1 MSAGD
6 QTAGPT
12 PPPAAVAGGVDV
24 FVSYTGADQGW
35 AEWVAWQLEAAGYTT
50 RLQAWDFGA
59 GSHFVS
65 EMHRAAQRAVRTVAV
80 LSAAYLSSAYAE
92 AEWQAAWARDPSG
105 ADRRL
110 LVFRVEDC
118 PRPGLLAQLVS
129 VDLFG
134 LDRDAAAGRLRAA
147 ARGQRGKP
155 TVEPSFPGD
164 PLATA
169 RLGVEPGFPGRL
181 PVVWGSVPARNLL
194 FTGRDPLLTALH
206 DRLAGGGRVAVA
218 GLQGMGGVGKTQLA
232 VEYAWRYAAGLDLVW
247 WVDAETTTGL
257 ETGLAELAGVL
268 GVGEGDVPARARAAL
283 VALGRRQ
290 GWLLVYDN
298 IPDPQTLAGLL
309 PPGSGRLLV
318 TSRDPGIRRV
328 GVELV
333 EVGEFTR
340 PETAAL
346 LRRHVPALTDA
357 EVRRVAE
364 AVGDLPLAVEQA
376 GAYLADTTM
385 PVGVYLAA
393 LAATPT
399 VLLDDDT
406 LHHPGLTRTVTLA
419 ADRLAA
425 LHPQAARLLDQLAFL
440 APEPIPL
447 TSTSHPDDGALV
459 IGEPQ
464 TAYGMLAAIRRLALA
479 TTSSTSGTDPGTPT
493 PTAGRPDSG
502 AAAGRWRIHRLV
514 QALLRARL
522 TPTQTASAISGAL
535 DLLATAH
542 PGDAENPGDWPAYA
556 TLTPHLSAAAGH
568 LAQTGVAEP
577 DGFRRLLERTGWYLL
592 QAGQAGAARTL
603 ATPTRQRWTTHPGP
617 DHPDTLG
624 ITTTLA
630 AALADLGDPAGARV
644 LAEDT
649 LTRRRRILG
658 DDHPDTLDSANNLAL
673 TLADLGDQV
682 GARELA
688 EDTLA
693 RLRRILGDDHPDTL
707 TSANNLALT
716 LADLGDQVGAREL
729 AEDT

>member
-1 MSAGD
+1 MD
-6 QTAGPT
+6 F
-12 PPPAAVAGGVDV
+12 
-24 FVSYTGADQGW
+24 FVSYTGADEGW
-35 AEWVAWQLEAAGYTT
+35 ATWVAEVLEAAGQVV
-50 RLQAWDFGA
+50 RIQVWDSPA
-59 GSHFVS
+59 GENFVVWIS
-65 EMHRAAQRAVRTVAV
+65 EQMDAAARTVAV
-80 LSAAYLSSAYAE
+80 CSPAYFVSHWCTQ
-92 AEWQAAWARDPSG
+92 EWTGALAGRKLTPLRVADCAIPTVLGMIGYRDLHGVDEPTAR
-105 ADRRL
+105 RRL
-110 LVFRVEDC
+110 LEAVGLAAPNRV
-118 PRPGLLAQLVS
+118 S
-129 VDLFG
+129 
-134 LDRDAAAGRLRAA
+134 AG
-147 ARGQRGKP
+147 
-155 TVEPSFPGD
+155 FPG
-164 PLATA
+164 
-169 RLGVEPGFPGRL
+169 GVPGQAPAVEVPFPGRL
-181 PVVWGSVPARNLL
+181 PAVWGSVPARNLL
-194 FTGRDPLLTALH
+194 FTGRGPLLTDLH

-247 WVDAETTTGL
+247 WVDAETPTGL

-290 GWLLVYDN
+290 DWLLVYDN

-318 TSRDPGIRRV
+318 TSRDPAVRRV

-346 LRRHVPALTDA
+346 LRRHVPTLTDT

-385 PVGVYLAA
+385 PVGVYLTE
-393 LAATPT
+393 LAATPA

-440 APEPIPL
+440 APDPIPL
-447 TSTSHPDDGALV
+447 TSTSLPDDGALV
-459 IGEPQ
+459 VGEAQ
-464 TAYGMLAAIRRLALA
+464 AAYGMLAAIRRLALA
-479 TTSSTSGTDPGTPT
+479 TTGTDPDTPT
-493 PTAGRPDSG
+493 SPGPG

-522 TPTQTASAISGAL
+522 TPTQTASAVSGAL

-542 PGDAENPGDWPAYA
+542 PGDPDNPGDWPAYA
-556 TLTPHLSAAAGH
+556 TLTPHATTAAGH

-577 DGFRRLLERTGWYLL
+577 DGFRELLADTGWYLL
-592 QAGQAGAARTL
+592 RAGQAGAARTL

-624 ITTTLA
+624 ITLLLA
-630 AALADLGDPAGARV
+630 GALADLGDPAGAR
-644 LAEDT
+644 A
-649 LTRRRRILG
+649 
-658 DDHPDTLDSANNLAL
+658 
-673 TLADLGDQV
+673 
-682 GARELA
+682 LA

-693 RLRRILGDDHPDTL
+693 RRRRILGDDHPDTL
-707 TSANNLALT
+707 TSAHNLAMRLAEVGELSAACALGET
-716 LADLGDQVGAREL
+716 VVDGRRRTLGADHPDTLDSAHNLAVDLADAGQVEQARTLLVDTAARLTRVLGQDHPSTQQTMRVL
-729 AEDT
+729 AGLPAGD